1 VRVLAATNRSPEAA
15 VTDGKLR
22 EDLYHRLNVFPIAMP
37 PLRERGTDIEL
48 LAEHFL
54 AILNKQEGASKKF
67 APATIAALYAHS
79 WPGNVRELKNYVQRA
94 FILADDVID
103 ANLAPAAVAAPE
115 SAPLLSVRV
124 GTTLEEVSRRLI
136 EATLAEC
143 GSKRKAADMLG
154 ISLKTLYNRLAA
166 YKSDAPEERDAA

>member
-1 VRVLAATNRSPEAA
+1 MANQGSTQGSTDRTLDRASSTAHETVDRVAQTASAYAERFGEKAEEWLEMKDSWVEGT
-15 VTDGKLR
+15 R
-22 EDLYHRLNVFPIAMP
+22 EY
-37 PLRERGTDIEL
+37 
-48 LAEHFL
+48 
-54 AILNKQEGASKKF
+54 
-67 APATIAALYAHS
+67 
-79 WPGNVRELKNYVQRA
+79 VRELKNYVQRA

-124 GTTLEEVSRRLI
+124 GTTLDEVSRRLI

-166 YKSDAPEERDAA
+166 YKSESESEEDEQDERRAA